1 MTSFGATDRIVEIA
15 ASASQMNPPD
25 ASPRKPSAQGM
36 TLTPA
41 RHHANA
47 AGGHPDGVGWSKKL
61 RLQRTPPHQ
70 ETMIEMIPIA
80 VIAMASATGIS
91 RI

>member
-1 MTSFGATDRIVEIA
+1 LPRDTKAAGQPAKARQAIMTSFGATDRIVEIA

-47 AGGHPDGVGWSKKL
+47 AGGIRTALVGARS
-61 RLQRTPPHQ
+61 
-70 ETMIEMIPIA
+70 
-80 VIAMASATGIS
+80 
-91 RI
+91 